1 MNEDHILQNCLQIK
15 SSIFGSHINALY
27 LLGKLIC
34 INSMSGDDGNLSI
47 CPNQQNIM
55 QQLRL
60 ETGGTFETPM
70 SDGTMRSMSAHL

>member
-1 MNEDHILQNCLQIK
+1 
-15 SSIFGSHINALY
+15 
-27 LLGKLIC
+27 
-34 INSMSGDDGNLSI
+34 MSGDDGNLSI
-47 CPNQQNIM
+47 CPNEQNIM